1 MHAVFTISPKKHARH
16 SSDYDDS
23 PECLLTY
30 IVQVRPLKF
39 YIELWRYKVYIDTT
53 IPKKV
58 SSNQARAAQQT
69 TTTLTNELLC

>member
-30 IVQVRPLKF
+30 IVQVRPF
-39 YIELWRYKVYIDTT
+39 
-53 IPKKV
+53 P
-58 SSNQARAAQQT
+58 
-69 TTTLTNELLC
+69 LLSRRM